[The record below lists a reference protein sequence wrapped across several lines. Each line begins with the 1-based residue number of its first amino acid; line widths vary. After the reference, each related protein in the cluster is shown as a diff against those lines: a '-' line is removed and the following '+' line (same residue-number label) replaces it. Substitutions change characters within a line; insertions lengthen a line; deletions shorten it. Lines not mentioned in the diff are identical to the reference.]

1 MASSREDWQA
11 IGKRRQAVGKRSSE
25 SRGRIGEFARRT
37 HAENSRRTSLGNLLA
52 SHRGEVR
59 PKAAE
64 VQNHSRYG
72 NCSFSPSFPALAPSP
87 SPRYGGVEPGSKSG
101 PPPSF
106 PNDPIGNP
114 GALGLGSINSVIAI
128 IQRHWIPDWLIRGR
142 RYKKDFHSPPSG
154 SSGKFPAM
162 RSGQILK
169 RPKDA
174 NSPQHDPCCKFSE
187 PALAPYDSFTIVSRD
202 MFGRSFTIASRR
214 MRPNPGSSCIFG

>member
-72 NCSFSPSFPALAPSP
+72 NCSFSPSFPALAPSVIPVCPVRRALFP
-87 SPRYGGVEPGSKSG
+87 SGKLFKLTIVTELFRVRFEMPGSRSLYSIV
-101 PPPSF
+101 PPS
-106 PNDPIGNP
+106 
-114 GALGLGSINSVIAI
+114 VI
-128 IQRHWIPDWLIRGR
+128 PV
-142 RYKKDFHSPPSG
+142 
-154 SSGKFPAM
+154 
-162 RSGQILK
+162 
-169 RPKDA
+169 
-174 NSPQHDPCCKFSE
+174 C
-187 PALAPYDSFTIVSRD
+187 T
-202 MFGRSFTIASRR
+202 
-214 MRPNPGSSCIFG
+214 

>member
-101 PPPSF
+101 PPPSS
-106 PNDPIGNP
+106 PIGSF
-114 GALGLGSINSVIAI
+114 GDDDIKKTFIHRRVGL
-128 IQRHWIPDWLIRGR
+128 P
-142 RYKKDFHSPPSG
+142 
-154 SSGKFPAM
+154 
-162 RSGQILK
+162 
-169 RPKDA
+169 A
-174 NSPQHDPCCKFSE
+174 NSPRCEAGKFSSGRRTQILRSMI
-187 PALAPYDSFTIVSRD
+187 LAANSPNLPLPPTTASLLFHATCLVAVSQLLHA
-202 MFGRSFTIASRR
+202 G
-214 MRPNPGSSCIFG
+214 